1 MAATRTIAERVPIE
15 KEYQTLPWQEALV
28 PVLHP
33 SEYAGAQYGLGSLVY
48 LNV

>member
-1 MAATRTIAERVPIE
+1 MPTELGYSV
-15 KEYQTLPWQEALV
+15 LPWQEALV

-33 SEYAGAQYGLGSLVY
+33 SEYAGAQHGLGSLVF